1 MGGILGGISG
11 IGSSMANGAA
21 SGAAGATPWGA
32 IASAGAG
39 VLGGVMDIFN
49 QNKNFH
55 QQQQLM
61 QQQYNNQMGLN
72 NQGAQ
77 LARDNWD
84 YTNAENQVE
93 HYKKAGLNVGLM
105 YGGSGAGG
113 QLSSGSGGGAA
124 GGSAPAMP
132 SMQGMGLGLAQ
143 LQSQVELNKALANK
157 ANAEATKT
165 SGVDTANVGA
175 NTALTEMNTK
185 NAEIANNIATMTQ
198 DDVIETLGANRNE
211 AIGKAKSAMTKGN
224 ADEATYKSQ
233 VAKIN
238 SEAINEAFKLTLM
251 KSDANLN
258 NEKARAVTQELA
270 QEWERLYI
278 ETEKVGTAKMQNAI
292 NEFTAKVNAK
302 LGQGNLQMRQIEA
315 GIDGVGK
322 ILGSNKKMINIHNPK
337 TTNNNY

>member
-1 MGGILGGISG
+1 MGVLDPTG
-11 IGSSMANGAA
+11 IGGSMAQGANNA
-21 SGAAGATPWGA
+21 LAGAG
-32 IASAGAG
+32 ASAIPWAQMGMG
-39 VLGGVMDIFN
+39 VLGGAMNMFN
-49 QNKNFH
+49 QNHAFQ

-61 QQQYNNQMGLN
+61 QQQFANQQALN
-72 NQGAQ
+72 VQGQQ
-77 LARDNWD
+77 LAQQNWD
-84 YTNAENQVE
+84 YTNAENQVN

-105 YGGSGAGG
+105 YGGGGTGG
-113 QLSSGSGGGAA
+113 QLASGSGGSAS
-124 GGSAPAMP
+124 GSNAPQMP
-132 SMQGMGLGLAQ
+132 DMAGLAMQ
-143 LQSQVELNKALANK
+143 MASQQSQIKLNEALANK

-185 NAEIANNIATMTQ
+185 NAEIANNIATMSQ

-278 ETEKVGTAKMQNAI
+278 ETERVGTAKMQNAI